1 MISKELLKT
10 IIAEGYPQRDIVHR
24 EVKMVDI
31 NKIYTIIGP
40 RRAGKTYFLFQVI
53 NGLLGKGA
61 KREQVLYINFEDDR
75 LEHMETEDLQALISA
90 FYELYPEN
98 RKRKAYFMFDEI
110 QNAPSWSK
118 FVRRLHEKENC
129 EIYVTGSSAKLL
141 SREIATE
148 LRGRTWVYE
157 MFPFSF
163 REFLNA
169 KGVKLSP
176 DSAYSKERFGLV
188 KLFEEYLLN
197 GGFPEACLQE
207 QFVRCRLLQNYF
219 DLVIFRDVVER
230 YSLSSPDLVKDM
242 FLYLANN
249 FSRLFSVNK
258 YYSMLKSQN
267 RKASKDT
274 LYALE
279 GHIEDTMYYFFVPVY
294 SASRKSQ
301 MVTPR
306 KSYLVDNGLA
316 LCLSSRATPD
326 LGWLYENL
334 AFVELRRRGF
344 QLFYFKGERECDFV
358 AVDGKGSR
366 LPVQV
371 SIEPDKENELEG
383 LLEAMEFLKVKE
395 GLFLTRDTEKEI
407 NEEGKKIRF
416 VPLWKWL
423 LGQAYGQ
430 V

>member
-1 MISKELLKT
+1 MMNKEMLKT
-10 IIAEGYPQRDIVHR
+10 IIAEGYPQKNIAHR

-31 NKIYTIIGP
+31 SKIYTIIGP

-53 NGLLGKGA
+53 NGLFEKGV

-75 LEHMETEDLQALISA
+75 LEHMETEDLQSLVSA

-98 RKRKAYFMFDEI
+98 RKRKVYFMFDEI
-110 QNAPSWSK
+110 QNAPSWSR

-157 MFPFSF
+157 VFPFSF
-163 REFLNA
+163 REFLRA
-169 KGVKLSP
+169 KKVELSP
-176 DSAYSKERFGLV
+176 DSAYSGERFGLV
-188 KLFEEYLLN
+188 KLFEEYLTV
-197 GGFPEACLQE
+197 GGFPEACSQE

-230 YSLSSPDLVKDM
+230 HSLSSPDVVKDT

-249 FSRLFSVNK
+249 FSRPFSVNK
-258 YYSMLKSQN
+258 YYSLLKSQN
-267 RKASKDT
+267 RKVSKDT

-279 GHIEDTMYYFFVPVY
+279 GHIEDTMYYFFVPLY

-301 MVTPR
+301 MVAPR

-326 LGWLYENL
+326 LGWFYENL
-334 AFVELRRRGF
+334 AFVELRRRGYG
-344 QLFYFKGERECDFV
+344 LFYFKGKRECDFV
-358 AVDGKGSR
+358 AVDDKGAK

-371 SIEPDKENELEG
+371 SVEPEKENELLG
-383 LLEAMEFLKVKE
+383 LLEAMDSLGVKE

-407 NEEGKKIRF
+407 KEGGRKVRF

-423 LGQAYGQ
+423 LG
-430 V
+430 